1 MRLVREND
9 LRKMF
14 LKANIEWDAAHLLT
28 LEAKMLLMDD
38 ESLLIDSVVSQLIER
53 ELAKAA

>member
-1 MRLVREND
+1 MRLVRENN

-14 LKANIEWDAAHLLT
+14 LKANIEWDAAHLLV
-28 LEAKMLLMDD
+28 LEAKGLLLD
-38 ESLLIDSVVSQLIER
+38 ESLSIDSVVSQLIER

>member
-14 LKANIEWDAAHLLT
+14 LKANIEWDAAHLLV
-28 LEAKMLLMDD
+28 LEAKGLLLD
-38 ESLLIDSVVSQLIER
+38 ESLSIDSVVSQLIER